1 MSIRLY
7 IAEDTDHVRR
17 MLVDILGLHGFEVV
31 GSAGTG
37 EQTVEELEDT
47 DPDVVVMDLKLPGID
62 GLETAKRIRE
72 IRPGQQIVLYSA
84 YVDADVER
92 RAREAG
98 VAVCVPKLSG
108 VEALAREI
116 SAVAVDLGR

>member
-1 MSIRLY
+1 MSVRLY
-7 IAEDTDHVRR
+7 IAED
-17 MLVDILGLHGFEVV
+17 
-31 GSAGTG
+31 A
-37 EQTVEELEDT
+37 

-62 GLETAKRIRE
+62 GLETATRVRE
-72 IRPGQQIVLYSA
+72 LRPGQQIILYSA

-116 SAVAVDLGR
+116 SAVAVDLGRWSMRRGTLVTLIVLLALVAAVAVYQIPL

>member
-7 IAEDTDHVRR
+7 IAEDTDHVRT
-17 MLVDILGLHGFEVV
+17 MLVDILGLHGFEIV
-31 GSAGTG
+31 GAAGTG
-37 EQTVEELEDT
+37 EQAVEEVDGA
-47 DPDVVVMDLKLPGID
+47 DPDVVVMDLKLPGMD
-62 GLETAKRIRE
+62 GLETARRIRDL
-72 IRPGQQIVLYSA
+72 RPAQQVILYSA
-84 YVDADVER
+84 YVDAEVER
-92 RAREAG
+92 KAREAG

>member
-1 MSIRLY
+1 MSIRLF
-7 IAEDTDHVRR
+7 IAEDTDHVRT

-31 GSAGTG
+31 GSAPSG
-37 EQTVEELEDT
+37 EQTVAEVEGA

-62 GLETAKRIRE
+62 GLDTARRIRE
-72 IRPGQQIVLYSA
+72 IRPGQQIILYSA
-84 YVDADVER
+84 YVDEDVQR
-92 RAREAG
+92 KARDAG